1 MTQKIISE
9 DKVEKAVLE
18 IFKDTLD
25 YGIFY
30 GPDILPDSDN
40 PLRDSVKNALLKQN
54 LLNSLS
60 KINPDIPTSAIEYAI
75 KKIANLNGIKT
86 IHKNEEFHNY
96 LLNGIPVQY
105 KRSGEIKHDL
115 VYPIDFKH
123 PKRNE
128 FLVINQFTIVGEKE
142 RRPDIIV
149 FVNGI
154 PLAVLELKNIKYQN
168 ADIHKAF
175 NQIQT
180 YKREIPALFEY
191 NEICV
196 INDGTNGKMGTMSS
210 SEEWFSPWKS
220 IEGEKIK
227 SDNKASS
234 ILTLTKG
241 AFEKSRF
248 LDLVQ
253 NFITFKKE
261 GRKSQNVTKIIAGY
275 HQYFAT
281 NKAVEAVVKARGKS
295 KKAGVVWHTQ
305 GSGKSLTMSFCAGK
319 IMKSKEMDNPTIIV
333 ITDRNDLDE
342 QLFNTFSSCLEILPE
357 KPKQATSTSDLKE
370 KLNVASGGII
380 FTTIQKF
387 RVEIGK
393 SEFEEISRRN
403 NIIVIADEAH
413 RTQYGTKAKYK
424 KKSGV
429 YQKGYGL
436 AKYLRDAIPNATFL
450 GFTGTPIDLKDRST
464 RAMFGEYIDTYDI
477 EQAVIDGRTVNIY
490 YENKIIDL
498 KLKVK
503 PEDIDWDA
511 NEVLEGEEDNR
522 SDKLKAQWTSMEA
535 IVGAKD
541 RIKDVAKDI
550 VEHFESR
557 QELLDGKGMIVCMSR
572 RICVELYDE
581 LIRLK
586 PEWHDDDKMKGF
598 LNVVMTGSATDPENW
613 QRHIRTK
620 DERKELATNFK
631 ESTDEFKLAIVCD
644 MWLTGFDAP
653 CLNVMY
659 VDKPM
664 QGHGLMQAIAR
675 VNRIYKGK
683 QGGLIVDLLFMADSL
698 EKALFTYTTGGDR
711 IVAAHDIEEAA
722 EALREEFETIKRM
735 FHGFDYKK
743 FFKVKGEKQV
753 EVVIDAMDYIFG
765 LKDGKKRYFDGI
777 LRLKQLFALATPS
790 FTAEELRDEVAL
802 FEAIRDQMVKTSVS
816 KGKSQDYLDSAIKQI
831 VSKAVQS
838 KGVIDVFKDAKIK
851 KPEITILSDAFLHDL
866 QKMEQKNVAM
876 ETLKKLLQDEVSSKL
891 KRNRAQRNKFSDML
905 EKTIKMYKNK
915 SVDSVDIILRL
926 IEIAKELRDALKRNE
941 ELGLNGKEIAFY
953 DALCQDKSAVRLMQD
968 ETLKKMAKELR
979 YIIEKHAKIDWTK
992 RDKIKARLRLE
1003 VRHLLKKYR
1012 YPPESQAGAVE
1023 FVLEQAKES
1032 AEEEVEI
1039 LG

>member
-1 MTQKIISE
+1 M
-9 DKVEKAVLE
+9 
-18 IFKDTLD
+18 LD
-25 YGIFY
+25 SF
-30 GPDILPDSDN
+30 
-40 PLRDSVKNALLKQN
+40 
-54 LLNSLS
+54 S
-60 KINPDIPTSAIEYAI
+60 KINPDIPTSAIESAI
-75 KKIANLNGIKT
+75 KKISNLQGVKT
-86 IHKNEEFHNY
+86 IHRNEEFHNY
-96 LLNGIPVQY
+96 LLNGISVQY
-105 KRSGEIKHDL
+105 KKNGELKHDL

-123 PKRNE
+123 PEKNE
-128 FLVINQFTIVGEKE
+128 FLAINQFTIVGEKE
-142 RRPDIIV
+142 RRPDIIA
-149 FVNGI
+149 FVNGM
-154 PLAVLELKNIKYQN
+154 PLGVLELKNIKYQN

-180 YKREIPALFEY
+180 YKKEIPALFEY
-191 NEICV
+191 NEVCV
-196 INDGTNGKMGTMSS
+196 INDGTNGKMGTISS
-210 SEEWFSPWKS
+210 SEEWFSSWKS
-220 IEGEKIK
+220 IKGEKIS

-241 AFEKSRF
+241 VFEKSRF
-248 LDLVQ
+248 LDLIQ
-253 NFITFKKE
+253 NFITFKRE
-261 GRKSQNVTKIIAGY
+261 GRKQNTTKIIAGY
-275 HQYFAT
+275 HQYYAT
-281 NKAVEAVVKARGKS
+281 NKTLNAVIKARGKS

-319 IMKSKEMDNPTIIV
+319 IMKSKEMENPTIIV

-342 QLFNTFSSCLEILPE
+342 QLFNTFSSCSEILPE
-357 KPKQATSTSDLKE
+357 KPKQASSTSDLKE
-370 KLNVASGGII
+370 KLNIASGGII

-387 RVEIGK
+387 RVERGK
-393 SEFEEISRRN
+393 SEFDEISKRD

-413 RTQYGTKAKYK
+413 RTQYGLGAKYK
-424 KKSGV
+424 KQEDKTYV
-429 YQKGYGL
+429 KGYGL

-464 RAMFGEYIDTYDI
+464 RAMFGDYIDTYDI

-503 PEDIDWDA
+503 ADDIDWDA
-511 NEVLEGEEDNR
+511 NEILEGEEDNR
-522 SDKLKAQWTSMEA
+522 SDKLKAQWSSLEA
-535 IVGAKD
+535 IVGSKE

-581 LIRLK
+581 LIKLK
-586 PEWHDDDKMKGF
+586 PEWHNDDKMKGF
-598 LNVVMTGSATDPENW
+598 LNIVMTGSATDPENW

-620 DERKELATNFK
+620 DERKELAKDFK

-659 VDKPM
+659 IDKPM

-675 VNRIYKGK
+675 VNRVYKGK
-683 QGGLIVDLLFMADSL
+683 QGGLVVDLLFMADSL

-711 IVAAHDIEEAA
+711 IVAAHNVEEAA
-722 EALREEFETIKRM
+722 AALREEFETIKRM
-735 FHGFDYKK
+735 FHGFAYEK
-743 FFKVKGEKQV
+743 FFKAKGETQM
-753 EVVIDAMDYIFG
+753 EIIIGAMDHIFG

-790 FTAEELRDEVAL
+790 LTTNELRDEVAL

-838 KGVIDVFKDAKIK
+838 KGVIDVFKIAKIK

-876 ETLKKLLQDEVSSKL
+876 ETLKKLLQDEVSSKF
-891 KRNRAQRNKFSDML
+891 KKNRSQRNKFSEML
-905 EKTIKMYKNK
+905 EKAIRMYKNK
-915 SVDSVDIILRL
+915 SVDSTDIILKL
-926 IEIAKELRDALKRNE
+926 IEIAKEIKGALKRNE

-953 DALCQDKSAVRLMQD
+953 DALCKDSSAVRLMRD

-1003 VRHLLKKYR
+1003 VKKLLKKYK
-1012 YPPESQAGAVE
+1012 YPPEGQKLAIE

-1032 AEEEVEI
+1032 AEEEVEN
-1039 LG
+1039 LN